1 MIRVIYLGICYLNE
15 IMKVCYLKVGSK
27 GNGWVLVIFLFLKNV
42 FYIFILIFGI
52 FIYRS
57 NIIVVSFGFVRS
69 SVD

>member
-15 IMKVCYLKVGSK
+15 IMKVRYLKVGSK

-69 SVD
+69 SAD